1 VRRTGTPKEVKTVAR
16 NGLFSRRGDN
26 EERTTRVVDRDGV
39 VETVEPS
46 DAPARDRDRDG
57 VDDRTE
63 VRESRT
69 TSDADDETGR
79 FGRHSAVY
87 SGERVVDHDRDGVD
101 DRVEAQRGAATVPP
115 VAPQTAPVS
124 PAPTRVVGG
133 RTSFFVTL
141 GLIVGTAAPLAA
153 LTGRL
158 APVGLALGVLGV
170 LLALG
175 GLASTSRPNISGR
188 GVGMLALLLA
198 VGGIVLAILA
208 MNHSVPWLDS
218 RVDEV
223 ARLRQWL
230 DARMPWMSDW

>member
-1 VRRTGTPKEVKTVAR
+1 MTVAR
-16 NGLFSRRGDN
+16 NGLFNRRGDN
-26 EERTTRVVDRDGV
+26 DERTTRVVDRDGV
-39 VETVEPS
+39 VETDE
-46 DAPARDRDRDG
+46 PARDRDGDG

-63 VRESRT
+63 TTRIRT
-69 TSDADDETGR
+69 SSDRDSETGR

-87 SGERVVDHDRDGVD
+87 NGEKVVDRDGDGVD
-101 DRVEAQRGAATVPP
+101 DRAEAPRGTATVPP

-133 RTSFFVTL
+133 RTSFLATL
-141 GLIVGTAAPLAA
+141 GLVVGTAAPLAA

-175 GLASTSRPNISGR
+175 GLASTSRPNVNGR

-198 VGGIVLAILA
+198 AGGIVLAILA
-208 MNHSVPWLDS
+208 MNHTATWLDS
-218 RVDEV
+218 SVDQV

-230 DARMPWMSDW
+230 DAQMPWMARW